1 MDPRQD
7 RASPRGLGGDTR
19 RGRAAEAP
27 RWGGRPIW
35 PPPAGREVT
44 QESASVERG
53 GPKLVSLSVGCGA
66 DTRAIRRVI
75 EEIAEWHA
83 DAVGILAV
91 TRDETALA
99 VRE

>member
-1 MDPRQD
+1 M
-7 RASPRGLGGDTR
+7 
-19 RGRAAEAP
+19 
-27 RWGGRPIW
+27 RPIW
-35 PPPAGREVT
+35 PPPAGRDVT
-44 QESASVERG
+44 HESARVERG

-66 DTRAIRRVI
+66 DTREIRSVI

-83 DAVGILAV
+83 DAVGILEV